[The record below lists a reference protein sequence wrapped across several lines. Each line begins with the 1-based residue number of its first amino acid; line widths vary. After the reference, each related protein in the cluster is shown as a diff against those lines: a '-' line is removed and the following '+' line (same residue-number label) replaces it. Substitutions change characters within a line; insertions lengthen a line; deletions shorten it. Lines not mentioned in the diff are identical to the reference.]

1 MCTFRG
7 FVRTVIYLGSAGL
20 FFAGII
26 QFPSRPSVT
35 TMSGVPA
42 EQTTQTIDAQYG
54 EMIKNSDALKY
65 LVSGIGGVLCNFL
78 VHVMCRNRAVLPVR
92 VQVAPTPRAPPVPPP
107 APPVPPAPPILKEV
121 IVHDLHPPTWVEKAY
136 INSKRPGTSYPD
148 PIL

>member
-35 TMSGVPA
+35 TMSGVPQ

-78 VHVMCRNRAVLPVR
+78 VHVLCRNRAVLPVR
-92 VQVAPTPRAPPVPPP
+92 IQVAPTPPTPPP
-107 APPVPPAPPILKEV
+107 PPILKEV